1 MAAQLRREKDPVR
14 ARRAVKTLRIDGRD
28 VSGAEDQTI
37 LEVAREKGIYI
48 PTLCTL
54 EGLSN
59 IGACRICLVEVEGLN
74 KLLPACASLVDEGMV
89 VRTKTP
95 RILEYRR
102 KLVELLLAERNHI
115 CAVCVS
121 NGNCELQDLAEELGV
136 DHGRYPYMYPKLEV
150 DGSREDMSVD
160 HNRCVL
166 CQRCV
171 RVCDEVEGAH
181 TWDVMGRGTDA
192 KVVTDMNQDWG
203 ESKTCTACGKCVRVC
218 PTGALFDKG
227 SGVAEMTKETEF
239 IPYLQ
244 VMREEE

>member
-1 MAAQLRREKDPVR
+1 MAAPHKRRMDPVR

-28 VSGAEDQTI
+28 VSGTDEQTI
-37 LEVAREKGIYI
+37 LEVARENDIYI
-48 PTLCTL
+48 PTLCTI

-59 IGACRICLVEVEGLN
+59 IGACRICLVEVEGSN
-74 KLLPACASLVDEGMV
+74 KLIPACTSLVDEGMV

-95 RILEYRR
+95 RLVNYRR
-102 KLVELLLAERNHI
+102 KLVELLLTERNHI

-121 NGNCELQDLAEELGV
+121 NGDCELQDLAEELGV
-136 DHGRYPYMYPKLEV
+136 DHARYSYMYPGHEV
-150 DGSREDMSVD
+150 DGSHDDMSVD

-181 TWDVMGRGTDA
+181 TWDVMDRGANT

-203 ESKTCTACGKCVRVC
+203 KSTTCTECGKCVQVC
-218 PTGALFDKG
+218 PTGALFEKG
-227 SGVAEMTKETEF
+227 CAVAEMKKETEF

-244 VMREEE
+244 VMREEN